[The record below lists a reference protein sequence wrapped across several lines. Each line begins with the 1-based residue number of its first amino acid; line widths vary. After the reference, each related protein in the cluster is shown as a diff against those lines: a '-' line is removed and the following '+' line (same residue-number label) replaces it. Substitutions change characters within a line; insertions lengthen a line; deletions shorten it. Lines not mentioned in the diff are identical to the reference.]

1 MCVSL
6 SSDFYELHNFNWNN
20 DVIACIYCNLQAFF
34 NWLPA
39 FSLFSLPFLSSTAFF
54 SLSLPFFA
62 ISLHV
67 PYLSLFQRKNYQ
79 QHIKIDNQKSKIKNA
94 NNGKKYAG
102 RGYQLMWWE
111 IIDNKTDT
119 FGPKPTYKL
128 TLKHHILTQC
138 KYTTATFNC
147 CVNSIRPKVHPFRI
161 DSFNVS
167 VDVTHSLLGWLFVFQ
182 RRIFAN

>member
-1 MCVSL
+1 MHAFIAICKHFLIDCLHAL
-6 SSDFYELHNFNWNN
+6 SF
-20 DVIACIYCNLQAFF
+20 
-34 NWLPA
+34 
-39 FSLFSLPFLSSTAFF
+39 LFCSSLPLPFPLWHSSF
-54 SLSLPFFA
+54 SLSLPFSCYLFLFFA
-62 ISLHV
+62 ISLFFSFV
-67 PYLSLFQRKNYQ
+67 RYLPLFQRKNYQ
-79 QHIKIDNQKSKIKNA
+79 QHIKIDNEKSKIKNA

-119 FGPKPTYKL
+119 FGPKTTYKL

-161 DSFNVS
+161 DSFNVRA
-167 VDVTHSLLGWLFVFQ
+167 DVTHSLLGWLFVFQ